1 MILAEK
7 LERKFYVNQEDFVSH
22 IQPPLWHWFILSYL
36 RELLMILHNY
46 IRIDI
51 VFFAFHEQ
59 QRNEM
64 IAHLKDQLQEMKA
77 KASMEGKYI
86 RKDAE
91 VRVDVTQK
99 KCQQTETSLKQER
112 EVYVCCMHVILFLPS
127 LWFNSF
133 YGVSIMIP
141 LVS

>member
-1 MILAEK
+1 MYPLIYLLAF
-7 LERKFYVNQEDFVSH
+7 L
-22 IQPPLWHWFILSYL
+22 
-36 RELLMILHNY
+36 
-46 IRIDI
+46 
-51 VFFAFHEQ
+51 EQ

-112 EVYVCCMHVILFLPS
+112 EVCPSGAQKHFSEFAINLEYKIIIYLYSSLFAINILRFRKQTFWWDVHS
-127 LWFNSF
+127 AE
-133 YGVSIMIP
+133 
-141 LVS
+141 